1 MTQQIMNRRRFLG
14 TAIGVTG
21 LLASCGTGAGEGG
34 GLNEKP
40 LPTSARPPTLTPI
53 SPEEL
58 AKVSSESGEYEMIV
72 VSMKDPA
79 QPKSGYAVPDGSR
92 LVAIEVTFEN
102 LTSPDTMDISPQFAL
117 VTAEGDVTYD
127 AVSEAVD
134 KEIAVGQINKGEKA
148 NGWLAFVVPN
158 DAKLKDL
165 TYRIGLIS
173 TVTLVAKLTK

>member
-1 MTQQIMNRRRFLG
+1 MTREKLSRRRFLG
-14 TAIGVTG
+14 AVFVATGV
-21 LLASCGTGAGEGG
+21 LAACGSSEGEGG

-72 VSMKDPA
+72 AAVKDPA
-79 QPKSGYAVPDGSR
+79 EPKAGFTVPDGSR

-102 LTSPDTMDISPQFAL
+102 LKAEDAMDVDPQYAL

-127 AVSEAVD
+127 AVKEAVD
-134 KEIAVGQINKGEKA
+134 NEIAVSQIKKGEKA
-148 NGWLAFVVPN
+148 SGWLAFVVPN

-173 TVTLVAKLTK
+173 TVTLVAKLAK

>member
-1 MTQQIMNRRRFLG
+1 MTQQTMNRRRFLG
-14 TAIGVTG
+14 MAFAVTG
-21 LLASCGTGAGEGG
+21 LLAACGSNAGEGS
-34 GLNEKP
+34 GLDEKP

-58 AKVSSESGEYEMIV
+58 AKVSSESGEYGMTV
-72 VSMKDPA
+72 VAVKDPA
-79 QPKSGYAVPDGSR
+79 EPKAGFTVPDGSR

-102 LTSPDTMDISPQFAL
+102 LKAEDAMDVDPQYAL

-127 AVSEAVD
+127 AVKEAID
-134 KEIAVGQINKGEKA
+134 KEIAVGQIKKGEKA
-148 NGWLAFVVPN
+148 SGWLAFSVPN